1 MAGSLLLEARF
12 CEPKVSTSSV
22 RASMYPMSTTHLSP
36 SFLVVEEATASH
48 PSARPLR
55 FLPSMLSTC
64 VVRWLMYDMSTWYLP
79 SSPVLARPV
88 VPKGAAVSLA
98 TDPRRASNRSGSAV
112 RASMYDISTLHFLS
126 TSLLGELP
134 FGALAAAVASA
145 AGGSA
150 GSAAFSG
157 DVASC
162 VEAPGDV
169 GASSGAGAGGSALS
183 SSAGAAASSSAAT
196 AGAAS
201 GAAAASTA
209 APSETTEMMTLSCW
223 PKSNNSPSN
232 LIKPFF
238 LAAFSVPSRA
248 SKVCVTWSSRARSP
262 KETSVPPP
270 EMRSISLHMRA
281 ASSAMAAATSSAILP
296 SDGAQV
302 ACSHGG
308 TRGVRGGGGPPKA
321 GAVA

>member
-1 MAGSLLLEARF
+1 MAGSLLPEARF

-112 RASMYDISTLHFLS
+112 RASMYDMSTLHFLS

-145 AGGSA
+145 AV
-150 GSAAFSG
+150 GSAA
-157 DVASC
+157 
-162 VEAPGDV
+162 V
-169 GASSGAGAGGSALS
+169 GSPAGVCSSGGVLD
-183 SSAGAAASSSAAT
+183 T
-196 AGAAS
+196 RRRR
-201 GAAAASTA
+201 
-209 APSETTEMMTLSCW
+209 APR
-223 PKSNNSPSN
+223 
-232 LIKPFF
+232 
-238 LAAFSVPSRA
+238 LA
-248 SKVCVTWSSRARSP
+248 
-262 KETSVPPP
+262 
-270 EMRSISLHMRA
+270 
-281 ASSAMAAATSSAILP
+281 
-296 SDGAQV
+296 
-302 ACSHGG
+302 
-308 TRGVRGGGGPPKA
+308 TRGRGNSG
-321 GAVA
+321 GAVAARATSCSVAALCHACAVAFQTAMSVGLTPCCVSTGATE